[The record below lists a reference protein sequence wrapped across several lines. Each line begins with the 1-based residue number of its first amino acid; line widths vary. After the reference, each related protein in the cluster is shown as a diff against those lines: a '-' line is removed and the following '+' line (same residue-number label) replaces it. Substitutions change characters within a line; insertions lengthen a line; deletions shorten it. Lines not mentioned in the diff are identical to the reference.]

1 MIFEEKTTY
10 ASEYLLNAM
19 KNIELKKKTNKLNQK
34 TNIGTIGT
42 TTDTI
47 MSLSNT
53 NVVTTKDVMAM
64 LDVANYNVEQED
76 LLQKKGKRKQKQK
89 QNKATNEST
98 SENNEKDNNDENNE
112 GVVSGL
118 LNWAWNSIVGEED
131 EETIND
137 EEQEEE
143 EQLVRSKLK
152 N

>member
-1 MIFEEKTTY
+1 MKT
-10 ASEYLLNAM
+10 
-19 KNIELKKKTNKLNQK
+19 IELKKKTNTLNQK
-34 TNIGTIGT
+34 TNIGT

-76 LLQKKGKRKQKQK
+76 LLQKKGKQKQKQE
-89 QNKATNEST
+89 QNKATNGST
-98 SENNEKDNNDENNE
+98 SENNEKDNNEEDNE

>member
-1 MIFEEKTTY
+1 MKT
-10 ASEYLLNAM
+10 
-19 KNIELKKKTNKLNQK
+19 IELKKKTNTLNPT
-34 TNIGTIGT
+34 TNIGT

-76 LLQKKGKRKQKQK
+76 LLQKKGKQKQE
-89 QNKATNEST
+89 QNKATNGST
-98 SENNEKDNNDENNE
+98 SENNEKDNNEEDNE